1 MDQKTYENYLSI
13 LKHELVVALG
23 CTEPIAI
30 AYAGAKVRSVLG
42 RMPEHITVFCSGNI
56 VKNVKAVTVPNA
68 GGGKGIDVAATLGVL
83 GGDVTKELAVLESV
97 TPANIEECKKLLATG
112 FCSCELIENV
122 ANLYIVIQAK
132 AGKESA
138 EVVIKDYHSN
148 ITKVMKNGE
157 VLMTKENDDEQNNND
172 FPNKNLL
179 NVKDILEFA
188 DSVKIEDVKEVLDR
202 QIKLNSAI
210 ADEGMN
216 NSYGA
221 EVGRTLMGEFD
232 KNNVKLRAK
241 ARAAAGSDA
250 RMSGCSLPVVIN
262 SGSGNQGITV
272 SVPVIEYAKE
282 LGVSEEMLYRA
293 LVVSNLVAIH
303 QKRFIGSL
311 SAYCGAVS
319 AGCGSGAGIAYM
331 MGMDYRGICDV
342 ITNSITNVGGMV
354 CDGAKPSCAAK
365 IAIAVEAA
373 IMALHLSKKNHVFH
387 SGEGLVKDD
396 VEQTIASVG
405 RMGRVGMKSTDV
417 EILNIMLDKIKI

>member
-1 MDQKTYENYLSI
+1 MDQKIYDNYLSI

-30 AYAGAKVRSVLG
+30 AYAGAKVRAILG

-68 GGGKGIDVAATLGVL
+68 GGGKGIAVAATLGVL
-83 GGDVTKELAVLESV
+83 GGDVAKELAALESV
-97 TPANIEECKKLLATG
+97 TPADIEECKKLLATG

-148 ITKVMKNGE
+148 ITKIMKNGE
-157 VLMTKENDDEQNNND
+157 VLMTRENDDEQNSKD

-188 DSVKIEDVKEVLDR
+188 DNVKIEDIQEVLDR

-221 EVGRTLMGEFD
+221 EVGRTLMAEFD

-241 ARAAAGSDA
+241 SKS
-250 RMSGCSLPVVIN
+250 SG
-262 SGSGNQGITV
+262 GIRCKDEW
-272 SVPVIEYAKE
+272 VP
-282 LGVSEEMLYRA
+282 LFRL
-293 LVVSNLVAIH
+293 
-303 QKRFIGSL
+303 
-311 SAYCGAVS
+311 
-319 AGCGSGAGIAYM
+319 
-331 MGMDYRGICDV
+331 
-342 ITNSITNVGGMV
+342 
-354 CDGAKPSCAAK
+354 
-365 IAIAVEAA
+365 
-373 IMALHLSKKNHVFH
+373 
-387 SGEGLVKDD
+387 
-396 VEQTIASVG
+396 
-405 RMGRVGMKSTDV
+405 
-417 EILNIMLDKIKI
+417 